1 MKQKIEAGRVYTH
14 ILDGSGWIVRVTKIL
29 PLEKN
34 LSQEWVGI
42 LVGDQFYCK
51 DGDAVWGYIRE
62 LREQP
67 RNSLDISID
76 SVV

>member
-1 MKQKIEAGRVYTH
+1 MKKQVQAGQVYTH
-14 ILDGSGWIVRVTKIL
+14 TLDGFGWVVRVTKIL

-34 LSQEWVGI
+34 LSQEWVGV
-42 LVGDQFYCK
+42 LVGDQSDCK

-67 RNSLDISID
+67 RN
-76 SVV
+76 